1 MYIETVKQTKKGILC
16 MDKQIHKQKYKHVTS
31 NTWTNI
37 NDSTRNWVKIPDQK
51 LLVEAFNTDRFK
63 PTRDVAFES
72 MCKEEAH
79 LVYKGQEVIVSKG
92 KILSLIQESLLV

>member
-1 MYIETVKQTKKGILC
+1 MYIETVKQSRQGILC

-51 LLVEAFNTDRFK
+51 LSVESLNTDRFK
-63 PTRDVAFES
+63 PTRGVAFKS

-79 LVYKGQEVIVSKG
+79 LVYKVQEVIGSKG
-92 KILSLIQESLLV
+92 KISSLLQASLLA